1 MCLIFETI
9 FLNNFPFVCFSQQVF
24 QQGVL
29 LESGASRLLHVF
41 LYLMI
46 KKLQS
51 FFFFYPVLVSN
62 SAKEPGHEG
71 LRAPGFWSL
80 ALIKKML
87 KSRIQLS
94 N

>member
-46 KKLQS
+46 KKL
-51 FFFFYPVLVSN
+51 
-62 SAKEPGHEG
+62 
-71 LRAPGFWSL
+71 
-80 ALIKKML
+80 
-87 KSRIQLS
+87 
-94 N
+94 